1 MTNQEKIAMTL
12 VTLQHAKMS
21 VTLHGLNVKFVATV
35 NAHAIASV
43 QMAVHVLVTLIAVN
57 QMSTDMITVLTTTW
71 TMISLTASKT
81 TVMYHVNAFNHVSMT
96 LTNALSTV
104 PVMPPVF
111 KLVKIMKN
119 SANQIAH
126 AMKNV
131 QMVAHALVGAVNFH
145 VTQSGLISEIV
156 AKTSVW
162 SSGTTARHHVV
173 MDKIPKSA

>member
-1 MTNQEKIAMTL
+1 
-12 VTLQHAKMS
+12 
-21 VTLHGLNVKFVATV
+21 
-35 NAHAIASV
+35 
-43 QMAVHVLVTLIAVN
+43 
-57 QMSTDMITVLTTTW
+57 MSTDTITVLTTIW
-71 TMISLTASKT
+71 TTISLTVWKI
-81 TVMYHVNAFNHVSMT
+81 TVMYHVNASNHVSMT

-119 SANQIAH
+119 SANQTAH

-131 QMVAHALVGAVNFH
+131 QMVVHALDGAVNFH